1 MLWLKLRG
9 GGGRS
14 MTNGAFYQIRVRGHI
29 SERWVHWFEEMT
41 IGADAATTVL
51 KGAVADQA
59 ALLGLLQKL
68 YTLGMPLL
76 SVRRVETGE
85 AEGEDEMLTC
95 TDAQARC
102 GSATRDIS
110 SSRSVEMLRCAQHDI
125 RRSDGGIEDE
135 C

>member
-1 MLWLKLRG
+1 MIHG
-9 GGGRS
+9 G
-14 MTNGAFYQIRVRGHI
+14 TYQIRVQGRL
-29 SERWVHWFEEMT
+29 SERWAHWFEEMS
-41 IGADAATTVL
+41 IEADAGGTTVL

-85 AEGEDEMLTC
+85 VEGEDEIVRSVTEDM
-95 TDAQARC
+95 
-102 GSATRDIS
+102 S
-110 SSRSVEMLRCAQHDI
+110 SSCSVEMLRCAQHDI
-125 RRSDGGIEDE
+125 RRNDGGTESE